1 MALPWHLPN
10 ICACVWT
17 LTCLDVQDL
26 TWRGQNKLLCVCC
39 TLWTGRSVCLSFHTC
54 VSVCIHALW
63 CVCVY
68 VYVCMYTCMSWQQ
81 HTHHSQAGLSLGL
94 ASMAQGLTWRGQGAG
109 WGGQGSK
116 LACLHVCLPAM
127 HVHAHATTRHLAWLA
142 CLYVCPIALACM
154 CAHARHDLHAHAH
167 DKHNHTNTAE
177 QNSSESL
184 VFVQRPCRTRA
195 LPLSLPR
202 MRWKGKCA
210 VESEKHVGKG
220 KWERGREVREWS

>member
-1 MALPWHLPN
+1 MYRTLPGGGKTNCCVSVALFGL
-10 ICACVWT
+10 AG
-17 LTCLDVQDL
+17 L
-26 TWRGQNKLLCVCC
+26 
-39 TLWTGRSVCLSFHTC
+39 SVCLF
-54 VSVCIHALW
+54 IHVFLYAFMPCGA
-63 CVCVY
+63 CVCVC
-68 VYVCMYTCMSWQQ
+68 VCVHVHLHVLATAHTPLAGRALSWARQ
-81 HTHHSQAGLSLGL
+81 HGTGPYL
-94 ASMAQGLTWRGQGAG
+94 AGAG
-109 WGGQGSK
+109 GKVGGQGSK

-202 MRWKGKCA
+202 MRWKGKRA